1 LSLPPTVSSLHYA
14 LQCFEGLKSHR
25 NLKGKDE
32 IYLFRPELNAERFTS
47 SCDRLALPVGL
58 KKFKKK
64 LFDEHEFVKCLAAL
78 VNLEREWVPKKEG
91 YSLYI
96 RPTMIST
103 TSTLGVAAASDAK
116 MVRSLVFSQFF

>member
-1 LSLPPTVSSLHYA
+1 
-14 LQCFEGLKSHR
+14 
-25 NLKGKDE
+25 
-32 IYLFRPELNAERFTS
+32 
-47 SCDRLALPVGL
+47 
-58 KKFKKK
+58 
-64 LFDEHEFVKCLAAL
+64 VKCLAAL

-116 MVRSLVFSQFF
+116 MVRSFFFHNSFSLSF